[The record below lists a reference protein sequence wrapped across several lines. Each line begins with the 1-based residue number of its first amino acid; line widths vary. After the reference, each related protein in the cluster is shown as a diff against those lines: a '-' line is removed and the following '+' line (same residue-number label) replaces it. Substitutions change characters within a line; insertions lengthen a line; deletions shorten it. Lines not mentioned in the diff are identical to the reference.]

1 MKHVKLTLENE
12 HLEGILVKED
22 DKHLVLKLSS
32 GYNIGIKKSK
42 VLKMEDIHSHD
53 ELVKEQQSE
62 KIHNEIVHGNNS
74 SLPKILILHTG
85 GTIASKVDYRTGAV
99 NAQFS
104 PQELLGMF
112 PELKD
117 LAIID
122 SRLFRNMWSDD
133 MRFAHYNLLAKEVEK
148 ELHEHTSKKESLK
161 GIIITQGTDTLH
173 YTSAALSFIFEHL
186 SIPIVIVGS
195 QRSSDRG
202 SSDAAMNLISAVAF
216 IANTSLKGVFICMH
230 ESMND
235 DACSILNGINAR
247 KMHSSRRDAFKQI
260 NGTPVARV
268 DYASKTVE
276 YLGDYPE
283 SALNSAGQLKIYPFD
298 ENLKIGI
305 CVSHP
310 NMFAEELAVY
320 KSHKFDGLILEGTGL
335 GHFPINEIDE
345 YTIEHEKI
353 KDAIAELCKEMPV
366 VMSLQTI
373 YGAVNMN
380 VYSPGREMI
389 AMGVIGNYSNLT
401 PESSFIKLA
410 WLLSQKLDPKEYFM
424 KDLRGEFSNKDL
436 E

>member
-32 GYNIGIKKSK
+32 GYNIGIKKNK
-42 VLKMEDIHSHD
+42 VLKIEDIKSHE
-53 ELVKEQQSE
+53 ELAKEQHSE
-62 KIHNEIVHGNNS
+62 KVHKEITQGAG
-74 SLPKILILHTG
+74 LPKVLILHTG
-85 GTIASKVDYRTGAV
+85 GTIASKIDYATGAV
-99 NAQFS
+99 TPKFS
-104 PQELLGMF
+104 PEELTSMF
-112 PELKD
+112 PEIKD
-117 LAIID
+117 IAHIE
-122 SRLFRNMWSDD
+122 SKLFRNMASDD
-133 MRFAHYNLLAKEVEK
+133 MRFSHYNLIAKEIEK
-148 ELHEHTSKKESLK
+148 ELHEHKDLK

-173 YTSAALSFIFEHL
+173 YTGTALSFIFEHL

-230 ESMND
+230 ESMSD

-260 NGTPVARV
+260 NGTPIARV
-268 DYASKTVE
+268 DYASKSVE

-283 SALNSAGQLKIYPFD
+283 SSLNAQGQLKLHLFD
-298 ENLKIGI
+298 ENLKIGM

-310 NMFAEELAVY
+310 NFFAEELEHY
-320 KSHKFDGLILEGTGL
+320 KKGFDGLILEGTGL
-335 GHFPINEIDE
+335 GHFPISENDE
-345 YTIEHEKI
+345 YTKEHEKI
-353 KDAIAELCKEMPV
+353 KQALVELCKKMPV

-389 AMGVIGNYSNLT
+389 AMGVIGNYSSLT
-401 PESSFIKLA
+401 PESSFIKLV
-410 WLLSQKLDPKEYFM
+410 WLLSQKLYPKDYFM